1 MATVVWR
8 LRRAQWNT
16 GSITH
21 IHPASPARVH
31 LLKNWGEKNE
41 KRKDARALSLS
52 LGLNHACHELLRFRR
67 LHVSG
72 PRHTVG
78 LCAGGCCSSRLRL
91 SVFLSGSKL
100 RRFLLEKKKERDLR
114 PQLVRNLSFTPR
126 DPSHTDLSPS
136 PLSSSGW
143 TEEVKLTLRCSPGRG
158 RGGSAAAAVRGAEGA
173 RTYSRTQTRTH
184 SLQGPFEQL
193 CLLHVGFL
201 FLLKE
206 NSAGAEMKN

>member
-41 KRKDARALSLS
+41 KRKDARALSLSLS

-100 RRFLLEKKKERDLR
+100 RRFLLEKKKEREICGHNWC
-114 PQLVRNLSFTPR
+114 VTS
-126 DPSHTDLSPS
+126 PSHRVTPPTRTSPPPPS
-136 PLSSSGW
+136 PPQDGQ
-143 TEEVKLTLRCSPGRG
+143 RR
-158 RGGSAAAAVRGAEGA
+158 
-173 RTYSRTQTRTH
+173 
-184 SLQGPFEQL
+184 
-193 CLLHVGFL
+193 
-201 FLLKE
+201 
-206 NSAGAEMKN
+206 